1 MEVSKDYL
9 QKRIIIVTIIIS
21 VIGIVMVFDGSL
33 GLYAGRY
40 HYIIFQS
47 LWMVLGSIAGFI
59 IYKVD
64 YKLFQ
69 KYSFL
74 LMILAIFLLFVVIIL
89 SRKINGSTRWINLL
103 NFANFQPSEFAKFAF
118 ITYMSAWFVKRQNI
132 IENIKTFNEN
142 LKKLLL
148 PFLAITAFVAGLIV
162 LEKDLGTTIIIIL
175 IALFMLILG
184 DDSKY
189 LKINLLISFLTFT
202 FAGILAIVIE
212 PYRVQRLLT
221 YLSSSTSNSF
231 LQGAGYQVHQIM
243 IAIGSGGLLGVG
255 FTQSV
260 QKNQYLVGTTSITD
274 SIFAVLAEEM
284 GLIGSILLI
293 LLYLYLVYL
302 IFKVA
307 IRSGNPFGKFMVAGI
322 GIWIGIQAMLNIAAN
337 IGIIP
342 LTGIPLPLISYGG
355 SSVIILL
362 VAIGFVL
369 NINKKT

>member
-40 HYIIFQS
+40 HYILFQS

-132 IENIKTFNEN
+132 IENIKTFNDN

-189 LKINLLISFLTFT
+189 LKFNLLISFFTFT

-221 YLSSSTSNSF
+221 YLSSSTSNNF

-307 IRSGNPFGKFMVAGI
+307 IRSGNSFGKFMVAGI

>member
-1 MEVSKDYL
+1 MEVSRDYL

-21 VIGIVMVFDGSL
+21 IIGIVMVFDGSL

-40 HYIIFQS
+40 HYILLQS
-47 LWMVLGSIAGFI
+47 LWMIIGAITGFI
-59 IYKVD
+59 IYKVN

-74 LMILAIFLLFVVIIL
+74 LMILAIFLLIVVIVL
-89 SRKINGSTRWINLL
+89 SRKINGSARWINLL

-118 ITYMSAWFVKRQNI
+118 ITYISAWFVKRQKI
-132 IENIKTFNEN
+132 IDSIKTFSDD

-148 PFLAITAFVAGLIV
+148 PFLAITAFIAGLIV

-184 DDSKY
+184 DSSKY
-189 LKINLLISFLTFT
+189 LKLNLLISFFT
-202 FAGILAIVIE
+202 FILAGVLAIVIE

-221 YLSSSTSNSF
+221 YLSSSKSNNF

-293 LLYLYLVYL
+293 VLYLYLVYL

-307 IRSGNPFGKFMVAGI
+307 IRSGSSFGKFMAAGI
-322 GIWIGIQAMLNIAAN
+322 GIWIGAQAMLNIAAN

-362 VAIGFVL
+362 TAIGFVL